1 MTSGSTPKNS
11 RQGGHNSLAGKT
23 SLIETPATGTRISGP
38 AALQLE
44 GMVPSSQSGPA
55 RAQLVKLLVL
65 VAFALCMSALEEV
78 FYTRVGDELNPLVG
92 VMKLS
97 LLGVAFAILLLCR
110 GRRHHW
116 AVAGPFCLLMAW
128 AVVCWIVSGAEMLPA
143 RNLVSSFG
151 GILVL
156 AALCAAVEYV
166 GGIGGMVRLL
176 VWALVLTALT
186 SVFLGIVGLQAMPGQ
201 LASPTQLEWF
211 HGIGL
216 PSYAEAGC
224 AALIAW
230 VLAQHLSGPG
240 VRLEAAMLLLLII
253 PALTFLRAYL
263 IGIVISI
270 MLAAFVAVWHR
281 FRKTEQAVQTYALGY
296 KRLLLLVTVI
306 LVLASAIFL
315 LKTSTREEG
324 EELSGREIIWPIEIA
339 SVIQNP
345 VFGLGPFGDIELLRF
360 KEDLPQVGSAHSD
373 YLAVAVCYGLPGL
386 FLFVAALFTIWRRV
400 LRYRAVSLQERS
412 CRYAAMFSL
421 AGLSTTIIA
430 ENVIR
435 DPRLFSLHLLFPALC
450 LSAAALHQE
459 KAAR

>member
-1 MTSGSTPKNS
+1 MTPARAIGIRNLSGKPTRLGILGTVSASRSGS
-11 RQGGHNSLAGKT
+11 
-23 SLIETPATGTRISGP
+23 
-38 AALQLE
+38 
-44 GMVPSSQSGPA
+44 A

-78 FYTRVGDELNPLVG
+78 FYTRVESELNPLVG
-92 VMKLS
+92 VMKLA
-97 LLGVAFAILLLCR
+97 LLGVSFAILLLCR
-110 GRRHHW
+110 TRKHHW
-116 AVAGPFCLLMAW
+116 ALAGPFWLLIAW
-128 AVVCWIVSGAEMLPA
+128 AAICWIVSGTEMLPA

-186 SVFLGIVGLQAMPGQ
+186 SVFLGISGLQAMPGE

-216 PSYAEAGC
+216 PSYMLAGC
-224 AALIAW
+224 ASLIAW
-230 VLAQHLSGPG
+230 VLGRYLSGPG
-240 VRLEAAMLLLLII
+240 VWLEPAVVLLLVL
-253 PALTFLRAYL
+253 PALSFLRAYL
-263 IGIVISI
+263 IGIAVSI
-270 MLAAFVAVWHR
+270 MLAAFVAARHSFLNR
-281 FRKTEQAVQTYALGY
+281 DHSVQTYDPGY
-296 KRLLLLVTVI
+296 KRLLLLVTVT
-306 LVLASAIFL
+306 LVLGAAVFL
-315 LKTSTREEG
+315 LKTSTRLEG

-360 KEDLPQVGSAHSD
+360 KEDLPQVGSAHSE
-373 YLAVAVCYGLPGL
+373 YLAAAVCYGLPGL
-386 FLFVAALFTIWRRV
+386 FLFVAALFTMWRRV
-400 LRYRAVSLQERS
+400 LRYPAVSLEERS